1 MAQEDAI
8 KLAESQQGLL
18 NEYLNINTLLA
29 FFIIIIE
36 TIFLAYITNT
46 IFIKRLREYMEKQF
60 EKEMNKE
67 VK

>member
-1 MAQEDAI
+1 MTPEDAI

-36 TIFLAYITNT
+36 TIFLAYLTNT